1 MLDPAVMWIIG
12 AILVLLPLVLTLSL
26 NGTNQSD
33 VRGRRVSR
41 RWRGK
46 SLL

>member
-12 AILVLLPLVLTLSL
+12 AILLLLPLVLTLAL

-33 VRGRRVSR
+33 VRVSR